1 MRSWQAGLNRLQGDG
16 CIRVWDPGRMGFVW
30 VDRQQAP
37 WSYRINLLA
46 SWPASVIDAVLLA
59 QMPPH

>member
-37 WSYRINLLA
+37 WSYRINLLV
-46 SWPASVIDAVLLA
+46 SWPARVIVAVLLA
-59 QMPPH
+59 QMPPR